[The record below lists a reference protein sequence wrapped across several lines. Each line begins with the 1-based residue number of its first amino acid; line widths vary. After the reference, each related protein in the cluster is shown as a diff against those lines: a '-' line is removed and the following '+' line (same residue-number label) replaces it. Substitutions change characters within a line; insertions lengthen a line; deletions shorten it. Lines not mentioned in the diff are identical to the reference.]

1 MMVAA
6 DTFLIWDTPE
16 ENLKQKPR
24 RCTWQSGFLLGIIVM
39 VFLFT
44 MYILMY
50 SQKPQVAKTV
60 WPTWTFNEKYEPN
73 SNDSKSLTYAEQLAL
88 ELVNQLALAG
98 KVNATYLTVTRN
110 LSTEGDI
117 QCWRQINMGYSG
129 LKKEEMVGE
138 LVGGL
143 SVGRSVVLRGRI
155 MPNPKSFEVYLML
168 GNDTLDDIALNMTAC
183 FRNKSGGNK
192 FFRNSFLNG
201 KMGTVE
207 DELVRW
213 YRVKDPKDDKLH
225 KEEIAF
231 PFDGPNFY
239 FEMVIYCGVDSFRIY
254 VNRGYGVEFKYR
266 VPVEKITH
274 LRVSGAVN
282 LFDVELM

>member
-16 ENLKQKPR
+16 QNPKQKAR

-44 MYILMY
+44 MYILFY
-50 SQKPQVAKTV
+50 SHKPKVAKTMR
-60 WPTWTFNEKYEPN
+60 PTWTFNEKYEPN
-73 SNDSKSLTYAEQLAL
+73 ANESKNLTYAEQLAL

-98 KVNATYLTVTRN
+98 KVDAKNLTVTRN

-117 QCWRQINMGYSG
+117 KCWRKIAMNNSVGA
-129 LKKEEMVGE
+129 MVGE

-143 SVGRSVVLRGRI
+143 SVGRTVVIRGRI
-155 MPNPKSFEVYLML
+155 MPKPISFKVDLML
-168 GNDTLDDIALNMTAC
+168 GNDTLDDIALSMTAC
-183 FRNKSGGNK
+183 FYNESGSNV
-192 FFRNSFLNG
+192 FSRNSYLNG
-201 KMGTVE
+201 KMGKME

-213 YRVKDPKDDKLH
+213 YPAKGPEDKPRR
-225 KEEIAF
+225 EEIAF

-239 FEMVIYCGVDSFRIY
+239 FEMVIHCGAESFSVC
-254 VNRGYGVEFKYR
+254 VNHNDVVEFKYR
-266 VPVEKITH
+266 VGVEKITH
-274 LRVSGAVN
+274 VRVSGAVN